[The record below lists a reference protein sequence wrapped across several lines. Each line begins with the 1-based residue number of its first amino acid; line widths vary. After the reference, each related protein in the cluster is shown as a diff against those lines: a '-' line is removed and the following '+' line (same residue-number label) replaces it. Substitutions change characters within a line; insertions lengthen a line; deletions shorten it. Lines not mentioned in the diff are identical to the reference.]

1 MDNILKLLLGVLGL
15 SGMITMVTSN
25 LTFEPQSQSQPQSQ
39 SDTPMLPPPGLVQS
53 TDEPEEE
60 GEEFTQDDELAEA
73 SEEDGD
79 DIFAVGEPMID
90 GNPYGTNGQQ
100 QQNET
105 PMIPEIAQ
113 PSGNNFSQAAPPSY
127 GQQQYYAPQ
136 PAQAAYAPAFAE
148 GQ

>member
-1 MDNILKLLLGVLGL
+1 MDNILKLLL
-15 SGMITMVTSN
+15 TSN

-39 SDTPMLPPPGLVQS
+39 SETPMLPPPGLQQS
-53 TDEPEEE
+53 DGEPEEE
-60 GEEFTQDDELAEA
+60 GEEFTQDDEVTEA

-90 GNPYGTNGQQ
+90 GNPYGTNGQAQ
-100 QQNET
+100 VQSDR

-127 GQQQYYAPQ
+127 DPQQYYAPQ
-136 PAQAAYAPAFAE
+136 PAQGAYAPAFAE